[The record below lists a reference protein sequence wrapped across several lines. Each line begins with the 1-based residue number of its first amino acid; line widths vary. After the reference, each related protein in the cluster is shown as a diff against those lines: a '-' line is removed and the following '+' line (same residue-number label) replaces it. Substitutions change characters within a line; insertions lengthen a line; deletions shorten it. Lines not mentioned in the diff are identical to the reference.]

1 MRHSKSW
8 RFGALFTDFSATLD
22 SCSEGFAF
30 AQTDSHTIAHTHFY
44 NQKQIILLS
53 ITVAIT
59 IAVTMS
65 KSKAPE
71 YPEFNTQ
78 TPELRKAIA
87 TAIAAIPTDHWV
99 RPRKNEL
106 FADPKDAFIRI
117 RNWGFT
123 QGILFVKESISN
135 KRGR

>member
-1 MRHSKSW
+1 
-8 RFGALFTDFSATLD
+8 
-22 SCSEGFAF
+22 
-30 AQTDSHTIAHTHFY
+30 
-44 NQKQIILLS
+44 LS
-53 ITVAIT
+53 ITVAV
-59 IAVTMS
+59 AVAVTVAITMS

-87 TAIAAIPTDHWV
+87 TTIAAIPANHWV

-106 FADPKDAFIRI
+106 FTDPEDAFIRI

-135 KRGR
+135 KRGRWKIDCFRHHKETWN

>member
-1 MRHSKSW
+1 
-8 RFGALFTDFSATLD
+8 
-22 SCSEGFAF
+22 
-30 AQTDSHTIAHTHFY
+30 
-44 NQKQIILLS
+44 
-53 ITVAIT
+53 
-59 IAVTMS
+59 MS

-106 FADPKDAFIRI
+106 FADPEDAFIRI

-135 KRGR
+135 KRGRWKIDCFRHHKETWN

>member
-1 MRHSKSW
+1 M
-8 RFGALFTDFSATLD
+8 
-22 SCSEGFAF
+22 
-30 AQTDSHTIAHTHFY
+30 HFY

-78 TPELRKAIA
+78 TPELRKTIT
-87 TAIAAIPTDHWV
+87 TAIAAIPTNHWV

>member
-1 MRHSKSW
+1 
-8 RFGALFTDFSATLD
+8 
-22 SCSEGFAF
+22 
-30 AQTDSHTIAHTHFY
+30 
-44 NQKQIILLS
+44 LS
-53 ITVAIT
+53 ITVAITVTIT

-65 KSKAPE
+65 KSKALE

-78 TPELRKAIA
+78 TPELRKTIT

-106 FADPKDAFIRI
+106 FTDLEDAFIRI

-123 QGILFVKESISN
+123 
-135 KRGR
+135 

>member
-1 MRHSKSW
+1 
-8 RFGALFTDFSATLD
+8 
-22 SCSEGFAF
+22 
-30 AQTDSHTIAHTHFY
+30 
-44 NQKQIILLS
+44 
-53 ITVAIT
+53 
-59 IAVTMS
+59 MS

-78 TPELRKAIA
+78 TPKLRKAIT
-87 TAIAAIPTDHWV
+87 TAIAAIPTNHWV

-135 KRGR
+135 KRGRWQIDCFRHYKETRN